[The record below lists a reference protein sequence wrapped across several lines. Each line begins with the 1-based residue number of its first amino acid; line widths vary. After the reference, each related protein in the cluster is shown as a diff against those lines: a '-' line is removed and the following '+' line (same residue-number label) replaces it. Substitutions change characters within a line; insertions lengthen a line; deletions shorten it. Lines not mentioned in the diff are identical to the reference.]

1 MIATSQYSIL
11 IILQIRPVL
20 TSADIQLFKEV
31 YIWLHQQLNQI
42 RSVEVMVKLFVSDG
56 VASSFYSCNDKPFLR
71 FIAFTDE
78 IWKTEA
84 ADAFNFGAKDLLVVN
99 VWVSLFVC

>member
-1 MIATSQYSIL
+1 MVATSQYSIL

-56 VASSFYSCNDKPFLR
+56 VTSRFNSGNDKPFLR
-71 FIAFTDE
+71 FIAFADE
-78 IWKTEA
+78 I
-84 ADAFNFGAKDLLVVN
+84 
-99 VWVSLFVC
+99 